1 MALKLM
7 EKPQQSSKKI
17 APTGV
22 MSPILRIVLFINF
35 VNALSSI
42 ALILNI
48 YSYGKHF
55 GLSDF
60 QTSFLFA
67 IYSLSQFIAA
77 PIIGKLSDRWG
88 RKPLLLI
95 SLAGTIVA
103 NLLVGT
109 ANNAIVL
116 FGARFLDGITGGNVS
131 VAQAIITD
139 ITEPDKRTRAFG
151 LFGASLGMGFVIGPL
166 ISYFATQISL
176 GAPFVASAIFA
187 AIALVITTWLLPETL
202 KPATAST
209 ASTGSLF
216 NFGFKNI
223 ISGFTLPR
231 VGALLTITFLTGT
244 TFGMFTFGFQ
254 AYYFKVLGQDLT
266 SFDLL
271 FFSFGIFGAL
281 MQTIGIKL
289 LSKKNSPARILL
301 LGLFFRSAC
310 FAMMPIV
317 PNLVYFVVVSLVF
330 SIFNSLVQPTISSLI
345 SLNSNPSEQGMTSGL
360 NAAYLSISVGIGPVI
375 SALLVD
381 KNAIESAEKI
391 AKATGAAVNI
401 GSYASYAYPLYA
413 AGLCAFIVLCLAVKT
428 RRQYKH
434 VVI

>member
-7 EKPQQSSKKI
+7 EKPQQQRAKT
-17 APTGV
+17 APAGL
-22 MSPILRIVLFINF
+22 MSPTLRIVLFINF

-109 ANNAIVL
+109 ASNAIVL

-166 ISYFATQISL
+166 ISYFTTQIFL
-176 GAPFVASAIFA
+176 GAPFIASAMFA
-187 AIALVITTWLLPETL
+187 GIALVIAMWLLPETL
-202 KPATAST
+202 KPAEIST
-209 ASTGSLF
+209 SSIFDFKF
-216 NFGFKNI
+216 NNI

-254 AYYFKVLGQDLT
+254 AYYLKVLRQDLT

-281 MQTIGIKL
+281 MQTVGIKF
-289 LSKKNSPARILL
+289 LSKNISSARILL

-317 PNLVYFVVVSLVF
+317 PNLAYFVAVSLVF
-330 SIFNSLVQPTISSLI
+330 SIFNSLVQPMISSLI
-345 SLNSNPSEQGMTSGL
+345 SLNSKPSEQGMTSGL

-381 KNAIESAEKI
+381 KHAIESAERI
-391 AKATGAAVNI
+391 AKSTGAAVNI

-434 VVI
+434 VAI